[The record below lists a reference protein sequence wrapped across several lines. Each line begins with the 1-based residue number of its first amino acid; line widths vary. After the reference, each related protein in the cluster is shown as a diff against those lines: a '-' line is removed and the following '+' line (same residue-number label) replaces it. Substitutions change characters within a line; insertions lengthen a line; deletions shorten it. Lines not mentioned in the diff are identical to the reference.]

1 MTREELAGKTKQ
13 NLIEIAKALGVKGT
27 SKLTRG
33 DLIEHILLL
42 DPPFS
47 ANPDQEKEIA
57 QQLESTLAMN
67 GIQYALPPLPEHLT
81 TVAVE
86 EEFQTIPHNYNDTR
100 IVLLV
105 RDPYWLYTYWSIS
118 RETQEFISNAM
129 KPWDQIPL
137 LIRVYDTT
145 NQNSD
150 GMNLNANYYFDIT
163 VDHSTTNWY
172 IHVGSPN
179 RTFCVELGFIQDN
192 GLFYTI
198 TRSNFVTTPRDN
210 ISDVVDE
217 EWMII
222 EEDFRRLYRLTGG
235 GLGNSSAELVESLIQ
250 RLEREMGSGA
260 VSSLSSPSKYL
271 PSGRKFWFV
280 LNTEL
285 IVYGATEPDAQ
296 VTVQGEPIKLRPDGT
311 FTLRYAL
318 PDGNQVIP
326 VTAHSGDGID
336 SITIIPIVS
345 KHTDS
350 HSG

>member
-13 NLIEIAKALGVKGT
+13 NLIEIAKGLGVKGT

-57 QQLESTLAMN
+57 QHLESTLAMN
-67 GIQYALPPLPEHLT
+67 GIQYAMPPLPEHLT

-86 EEFQTIPHNYNDTR
+86 EEYQTIPPNYNDTR

-105 RDPYWLYTYWSIS
+105 RDPYWLYTYWNIS
-118 RETQEFISNAM
+118 QETKERISNTI
-129 KPWDQIPL
+129 KKWDQIPL
-137 LIRVYDTT
+137 LLRVYDTT
-145 NQNSD
+145 NQKFDGVNS
-150 GMNLNANYYFDIT
+150 NYYFDIA
-163 VDHSTTNWY
+163 VDHATTNWY

-179 RTFCVELGFIQDN
+179 RTFCVDLGFIQDN
-192 GLFYTI
+192 GNFYTI
-198 TRSNFVTTPRDN
+198 ARSNFVTTPRDN
-210 ISDVVDE
+210 ISDIVDE

-222 EEDFRRLYRLTGG
+222 EEDFRRLYRLAGG

-250 RLEREMGSGA
+250 RLEREIGSGA
-260 VSSLSSPSKYL
+260 VSSLFSPGKKL
-271 PSGRKFWFV
+271 QPAERKFWFV

-296 VTVQGEPIKLRPDGT
+296 VIVQGEPIKLRPDGT

-326 VTAHSGDGID
+326 VTARSRDGID
-336 SITIIPIVS
+336 SITIIPVVS
-345 KHTDS
+345 KQTNS